1 MPGKT
6 GQQGDRRIAVRE
18 RSEPNREHEE
28 QQQEDRLRPEQ
39 QPQRRNVS
47 RFQSHLDQPHQ
58 GDHGHEFGKCQNLGD
73 RAVGAEHQRRA
84 EGYEIARHM
93 GGEQAL
99 QPEKAGRIDEA
110 GVECQQRRDEK
121 AFHGGDHFVQ
131 ILRSVRSVSFV
142 RQKSIWRIEPNLH
155 RRLHRV
161 PALHHHHE
169 FPMSRQRADVLL
181 VERGLFASRAR
192 AQAAIAAGL
201 VTADREPVRKASQ
214 TIPVDAAIA
223 AEPAFPWVS
232 RGGVKLEDAL
242 ARFGVSPAGRVCLDV
257 GASTGGFTQVLL
269 AHGARLVYALDVGT
283 AQLHP
288 SLRGEPRIVSL
299 EQTDIRA
306 LDPARLTERP
316 DFITIDV
323 SFISLK
329 HVLPAACALA
339 RRPAHLLA
347 LVKPQFEAP
356 RARDPQGHRA
366 RRRGAPGRG
375 GGHRRACGG
384 ARLL

>member
-1 MPGKT
+1 MMQRVKIVVARDS
-6 GQQGDRRIAVRE
+6 DRGVRDACP
-18 RSEPNREHEE
+18 R
-28 QQQEDRLRPEQ
+28 
-39 QPQRRNVS
+39 
-47 RFQSHLDQPHQ
+47 
-58 GDHGHEFGKCQNLGD
+58 
-73 RAVGAEHQRRA
+73 RRA
-84 EGYEIARHM
+84 D
-93 GGEQAL
+93 L
-99 QPEKAGRIDEA
+99 
-110 GVECQQRRDEK
+110 
-121 AFHGGDHFVQ
+121 
-131 ILRSVRSVSFV
+131 
-142 RQKSIWRIEPNLH
+142 
-155 RRLHRV
+155 
-161 PALHHHHE
+161 
-169 FPMSRQRADVLL
+169 LL
-181 VERGLFASRAR
+181 VERGLFESRAQ

-232 RGGVKLEDAL
+232 RGGVKLDDAL

-339 RRPAHLLA
+339 RRRAHLLA

-356 RARDPQGHRA
+356 RRAIRKGIVRDEAVHRA
-366 RRRGAPGRG
+366 VVAEIADHAAALGCRDIENFPSAIEGADGNREFFI
-375 GGHRRACGG
+375 G
-384 ARLL
+384 AVLG